1 MGKKPTKREQEILDY
16 LVKQERINFKESG
29 KEGIYPNTRMIELV
43 FGISR
48 QRANEII
55 NELQRR
61 LEKNL
66 RQI

>member
-1 MGKKPTKREQEILDY
+1 MKHTPKEQEVLDY
-16 LVKQERINFKESG
+16 LVRQERVNFKQSG
-29 KEGIYPNTRMIELV
+29 KEGIYPNTRQIELV
-43 FGISR
+43 FSISR

-66 RQI
+66 RQL